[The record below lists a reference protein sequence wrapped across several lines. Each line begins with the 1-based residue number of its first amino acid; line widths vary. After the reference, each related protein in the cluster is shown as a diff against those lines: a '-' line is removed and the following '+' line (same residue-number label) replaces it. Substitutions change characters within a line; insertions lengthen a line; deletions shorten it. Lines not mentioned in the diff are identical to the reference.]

1 VIFKILSCSRILV
14 ISASGRNSVISRSF
28 ARMLAEPPSVSVC
41 SDLGSDQYDAIVLVA
56 PGTDGV
62 HAKLK
67 SALEPVLLLDGAAKG
82 KGCTLV
88 TVDLPAKRLIF
99 SNTGPVNRD
108 YDDLRRFSDAGF
120 AGVKRAIAA
129 GAKSPLV
136 VQHGSL
142 PFCGDAKQASVCA
155 LLGAMAASYVPLEM
169 REGNKEKAKKL
180 SSLGWAGDKEILDF
194 AVKVEHGR
202 IVARDI
208 GGSDPERMAAPRVEE
223 YVRESFKNSCIQV
236 KVEHGQDHL
245 EKEYPCMAAV
255 NRAASTVPRHDGR
268 LIWLTYKPEGQI
280 KKTVYLVGK
289 GITYDTGGADI
300 KAGGVMAGM
309 SRDKCGAAAV
319 AGFMKSVELFKPQ
332 GISVV
337 AGLSMVRNSV
347 GSNCYVADEIITS
360 RAGVRIRV
368 GNTDAEGRMAM
379 VDVLARCKEMAVGQP
394 DPHLFTVATLTGHAV
409 LAYGGYSIAMD
420 NGPARH
426 AGVGLSLMKAGDSVA
441 DMFEMSTIRREDWDF
456 NVDKS
461 GEFVSILQ
469 CNNAPSS
476 RTPRG
481 HQMPGAFLQQVSGL
495 DKHQLNSENPLKY
508 THLDI
513 AGAAGELPH
522 PTTAAPVPA
531 LVKLFIQ

>member
-1 VIFKILSCSRILV
+1 MTL
-14 ISASGRNSVISRSF
+14 
-28 ARMLAEPPSVSVC
+28 PTVC
-41 SDLGSDQYDAIVLVA
+41 VGDLGSDKYDAIVLVSPVA
-56 PGTDGV
+56 AMDGF

-67 SALEPVLLLDGAAKG
+67 SALEPVLALDGAAKG

-88 TVDLPAKRLIF
+88 PVDLPAKRLVY
-99 SNTGPVNRD
+99 SNTGPVDRD
-108 YDDLRRFSDAGF
+108 YDDLRSFRDAGF

-129 GAKSPLV
+129 GAKRPLLV
-136 VQHGSL
+136 AQGSM
-142 PFCGDAKQASVCA
+142 PYCGDAKEASLCA
-155 LLGAMAASYVPLEM
+155 LLGGMAATYVPLEM
-169 REGNKEKAKKL
+169 REGNKEKAKKVDL
-180 SSLGWAGDKEILDF
+180 LGWAGDQATLDY
-194 AVKVEHGR
+194 AAKVEQGR

-208 GGSDPERMAAPRVEE
+208 GGSDPERMASPRVEE
-223 YVRESFKNSCIQV
+223 YVREAFKDSGIDI
-236 KVEHGQDHL
+236 KVEKGQDHL

-255 NRAASTVPRHDGR
+255 NRAASTVPRHDAR
-268 LIWLTYKPEGQI
+268 LIWLTYKPEGEV

-319 AGFMKSVELFKPQ
+319 AGFMKSVQLFKPK

-347 GSNCYVADEIITS
+347 GANCYVADEIITS

-379 VDVLARCKEMAVGQP
+379 VDVLARCKEMAKGQP
-394 DPHLFTVATLTGHAV
+394 DPHMFTVATLTGHAV

-481 HQMPGAFLQQVSGL
+481 HQMPGAFLQQVAGL
-495 DKHQLNSENPLKY
+495 DNHQLKSEFPIKY

-522 PTTAAPVPA
+522 PTTAAPLPA
-531 LVKLFIQ
+531 LVKLFIG